1 MIEKFNNLF
10 VVKVSLISLY
20 LALTIPLP
28 FISNEEFKI
37 ISLIL
42 FVLGLFSIVNIT
54 NDYVETSNQKIR
66 YESSFLAETFG
77 RKIGKFLG
85 QI

>member
-28 FISNEEFKI
+28 FISNQEFQM
-37 ISLIL
+37 ISLML

-54 NDYVETSNQKIR
+54 NDYVETVSYTHLR
-66 YESSFLAETFG
+66 AHET
-77 RKIGKFLG
+77 
-85 QI
+85 